1 MEPRPFFLFPR
12 FTRAPGGL
20 GVYVRWGRRL
30 WLRASW

>member
-1 MEPRPFFLFPR
+1 MEPRPFFVVPR

-30 WLRASW
+30 WLFPTW